1 MDCLLRRFFHIR
13 LIDDT
18 GFSNW
23 IIFFGKHERNGGIL
37 RWDSAMGFKQA
48 IDSFVFQDNRSI
60 EHLHPQ
66 NPEAES
72 ESWRSLSDKEIKLLR
87 DCFGNLALITPR
99 SNTSI
104 SNLPV
109 NEKFARIKGRLG
121 RGFGLESLKLL
132 RMGLIAD
139 FDESGWTPKKVNE
152 HKTEMFRVLG
162 YSISS
167 NQPSD
172 GNADMGG

>member
-1 MDCLLRRFFHIR
+1 
-13 LIDDT
+13 
-18 GFSNW
+18 
-23 IIFFGKHERNGGIL
+23 
-37 RWDSAMGFKQA
+37 MGFKQA